1 MPDQKADRL
10 LQLAR
15 TDFSDLSEAEEKMLR
30 ASAKGEVALCGGTAE
45 DKGDNIPDAASWGK
59 ERTIRAA
66 ILRWLSTER
75 EARDLVDPKGVRL
88 AGAKVEGQLD
98 LGDLDVPFPLLFTFC
113 ILDAGLN
120 LRDARAAG
128 LCLNRCRTGPIL
140 AERMRVGGGLHLT
153 RGLTNGEV
161 RLLGAKITGD
171 LDCSGG
177 KFLGAEVET
186 ESEKKG
192 RVALNADR
200 AEIGGNVFLNEKFH
214 ALGQVRLLGAK
225 ITGQLACS
233 GGTFENAGGDALSAD
248 GAKIESSVFLDR
260 AFCATG
266 VVCLTGAK
274 ITGDLACRGG
284 EFLGAEVETESEKK
298 DRVALV
304 ADRAEIGGDVFLKEG
319 FHATGEVRF
328 LGAKITGNLSCI
340 AGKFE
345 NARGR
350 ALVADRAEI
359 CGSVF
364 LAQGFRATGV
374 VRLPGARIAGNL
386 ACRGGE
392 FVGSEVETQAGK
404 KTKTAI
410 LADGAQ
416 IGGILFLDPDFHAS
430 GVLRFPHA
438 KAGVLADHPPDCP
451 QVETLILNGFTYEAI
466 HGPTDSETRI
476 AWLRKQYGPGT
487 DKTFR
492 PNPYN
497 QLATVLR
504 RMGHEADAKK
514 VCIAREQDRRKYGS
528 MGRRAKA
535 WSLFLGATLGHGYAV
550 WHVGVIAL
558 FTVAFGWG
566 VFWWG
571 HRAGLL
577 SPTFPPPAKA
587 AAPSEKRLDEAFC
600 PLLYSLDVFL
610 PVVNLHQEDAWLPNT
625 GGGDVA
631 TLFWPDRYLGI
642 TWGHLLC
649 FWFCFEISVGWLLV
663 TLALVGLTSLVR
675 RDEG

>member
-1 MPDQKADRL
+1 MSDQSERL
-10 LQLAR
+10 LELAKAA
-15 TDFSDLSEAEEKMLR
+15 FPNLSEAEEKMLR
-30 ASAKGEVALCGGTAE
+30 ASARGEVALCGGEAE
-45 DKGDNIPDAASWGK
+45 DKGDNVPDAASWGK

-233 GGTFENAGGDALSAD
+233 GGKFENAGGDALSAD
-248 GAKIESSVFLDR
+248 GAKIGSSVFLDG

-266 VVCLTGAK
+266 AVRLLGAK
-274 ITGDLACRGG
+274 ITGDLACTGG
-284 EFLGAEVETESEKK
+284 EFVGAEVEIRRGKKEK
-298 DRVALV
+298 VALS
-304 ADRAEIGGDVFLKEG
+304 ADRAEIGGDVFLNEG

-340 AGKFE
+340 VGKFE
-345 NARGR
+345 NAGGR

-359 CGSVF
+359 GGSV
-364 LAQGFRATGV
+364 LLTQGFRATGE
-374 VRLPGARIAGNL
+374 VRLLGARI
-386 ACRGGE
+386 RGDLSCTHSIIENPSGHAL
-392 FVGSEVETQAGK
+392 S
-404 KTKTAI
+404 
-410 LADGAQ
+410 ADGLVVRRV
-416 IGGILFLDPDFHAS
+416 LFLSRGFKAT
-430 GVLRFPHA
+430 GKVRLVHA
-438 KAGVLADHPPDCP
+438 KTRVLVDDEASWPAHGD
-451 QVETLILNGFTYEAI
+451 LNLEGFVYKGI
-466 HGPTDSETRI
+466 VGPTDAASRLR
-476 AWLRKQYGPGT
+476 WLGRQYPEKRRRGDYHPQ
-487 DKTFR
+487 
-492 PNPYN
+492 PYE
-497 QLATVLR
+497 QLAAVLR
-504 RMGHEADAKK
+504 RAGHVAQAKK
-514 VCIAREQDRRKYGS
+514 VFMEKEKDLRKYGDL
-528 MGRRAKA
+528 GPWARAWNWILWATIGYGYRVRRGAA
-535 WSLFLGATLGHGYAV
+535 AIVLLGVLFFWLGN
-550 WHVGVIAL
+550 
-558 FTVAFGWG
+558 
-566 VFWWG
+566 
-571 HRAGLL
+571 RADLL
-577 SPTFPPPAKA
+577 SPTFPSPAEA
-587 AAPSEKRLDEAFC
+587 GAPSEKRLDETFC
-600 PLLYSLDVFL
+600 PWVYSLDTFL
-610 PVVNLHQEDAWLPNT
+610 PIVDLHQEGRWLPNR
-625 GGGDVA
+625 GGGDVV
-631 TLFWPDRYLGI
+631 TIFWPDRYIGI
-642 TWGHLLC
+642 TWGKLLFIW
-649 FWFCFEISVGWLLV
+649 FWFEIGAGWLLT
-663 TLALVGLTSLVR
+663 TLALAGLTGLIR
-675 RDEG
+675 RD